1 VLPKIVVSAFR
12 WSCAVKRPVQLLLY
26 WSCAC
31 SCASANI
38 GVIQIYRTAP
48 WLGIVSLVVAILIEG
63 ATLGKILE
71 WRSADRSIRDRS
83 LLVMLAGNLV
93 CFLLGFAFPNL
104 TSADLTSYLGTHG
117 ALGTHLVG
125 FVILWIGVSTL
136 VKAPI
141 ALLMLNG
148 RYASPI
154 WIMAGVMAATV
165 ASSLVLAAG
174 TVALGLWY

>member
-1 VLPKIVVSAFR
+1 MLQMVVSAFR
-12 WSCAVKRPVQLLLY
+12 WSGVMKRRVQLLLFS
-26 WSCAC
+26 SCVC
-31 SCASANI
+31 SYASANI

-48 WLGIVSLVVAILIEG
+48 WLGIIGLVVAILIEG

-71 WRSADRSIRDRS
+71 WRSADRSIGDRA
-83 LLVMLAGNLV
+83 LLAMLASNLV

-125 FVILWIGVSTL
+125 FVILWVGVSTL
-136 VKAPI
+136 VKTPI
-141 ALLMLNG
+141 VLLMLNG

-165 ASSLVLAAG
+165 ASSLVLVAG
-174 TVALGLWY
+174 TLALGLWY

>member
-1 VLPKIVVSAFR
+1 MISTSAFR
-12 WSCAVKRPVQLLLY
+12 WSDAVKTRISLLIFL
-26 WSCAC
+26 SCVC

-48 WLGIVSLVVAILIEG
+48 WLGIVGLVVAILVEG

-125 FVILWIGVSTL
+125 FVILWVGVSTL
-136 VKAPI
+136 VKAPM
-141 ALLMLNG
+141 ALLMLSG
-148 RYASPI
+148 RYTSAI
-154 WIMAGVMAATV
+154 LVVAGVMAATV

>member
-1 VLPKIVVSAFR
+1 MISTSAFR
-12 WSCAVKRPVQLLLY
+12 WSDAVKTRISLLIYL
-26 WSCAC
+26 SCVC

-48 WLGIVSLVVAILIEG
+48 WLGIVGLVVAILVEG

-125 FVILWIGVSTL
+125 FVILWVGVSTL

-141 ALLMLNG
+141 VLLMLNG

-154 WIMAGVMAATV
+154 WIVAGVMAATV
-165 ASSLVLAAG
+165 ASSLVLVAS
-174 TVALGLWY
+174 TLALGLWY